1 MPSRTVTSDRELRK
15 ILYDQA
21 REQLGPNAN
30 DETIRQLADRWYY
43 GPRHRASG
51 TRTPF
56 ERLREERVRAAARDA
71 TLETKRQCS

>member
-1 MPSRTVTSDRELRK
+1 MPSRTVRSDRELRK
-15 ILYDQA
+15 MLHDRAQ
-21 REQLGPNAN
+21 ELLGPDTD
-30 DETIRQLADRWYY
+30 DETIRQLADRWYF

-71 TLETKRQCS
+71 TPDAKPR

>member
-15 ILYDQA
+15 RLYDRA
-21 REQLGPNAN
+21 HEQLGQDAS

-71 TLETKRQCS
+71 TPETKRQCS

>member
-1 MPSRTVTSDRELRK
+1 MPSRTVRSDRELRK
-15 ILYDQA
+15 MLHDGAQ
-21 REQLGPNAN
+21 ELLGPDAD
-30 DETIRQLADRWYY
+30 DETIRQLADRWYF

-71 TLETKRQCS
+71 APDAKPR

>member
-1 MPSRTVTSDRELRK
+1 MPSRTVTSDRELRR
-15 ILYDQA
+15 ILYDRA
-21 REQLGPNAN
+21 REQLGPDAS

-71 TLETKRQCS
+71 TPETKRECT

>member
-1 MPSRTVTSDRELRK
+1 MPSRTVRSDRELRK
-15 ILYDQA
+15 MLHDRAQ
-21 REQLGPNAN
+21 ELLGPDAG
-30 DETIRQLADRWYY
+30 DETIRQLADRWYF

-71 TLETKRQCS
+71 TPDAKPR